1 MKRYK
6 FITATG
12 VLFCICAIIIFTSG
26 EVTINI
32 KDAISNKYIKG
43 IGINIKP
50 NLNGIAG
57 PGTDAGGPIVY
68 KLHIPNKY
76 KIFITSRGYKDK
88 SLNLT
93 LVPFREYTIYLEP
106 NL

>member
-1 MKRYK
+1 
-6 FITATG
+6 
-12 VLFCICAIIIFTSG
+12 
-26 EVTINI
+26 
-32 KDAISNKYIKG
+32 
-43 IGINIKP
+43 
-50 NLNGIAG
+50 
-57 PGTDAGGPIVY
+57 VY

-106 NL
+106 DL